1 MAETAMHKKLFA
13 ANQIVNTT
21 HNPPVDSGK
30 QATGRGV
37 RAMCGRTHATHK
49 WQRTTRPVYGE
60 DRDGVSVIGNRC
72 NPWLRLRYAGLL
84 AFVLVSMGL
93 TGCSKGRQETAEKL
107 PGKEATDGKPAGKS
121 TQEEVCAD
129 ILKLDKH
136 AQELAGIKTVVIKRE
151 AIAKVVEF
159 PAEIDFDQ
167 TRIFAISCPIDGKVV
182 KVNCNQGDTI
192 KPGDALAEIENPQ
205 TIGQIFKVNAS
216 CNGFVTKRYINPALW
231 VTRGSILFEVVDTS
245 KLWGIIRLYP
255 EEAQEIKMGQKALFV
270 FSDSVK
276 SLEGEINYISPSI
289 DPTTRTIE
297 ARAAIDNPGNIHA
310 HTYAVA
316 QVITDEKAD
325 ALVIPESAVFPEDF
339 GQIVFTME
347 KDTFK
352 KRVIETGIKRNG
364 KVEVLQGLEA
374 GNILVTDG
382 AYQLKNITFQSHGDE
397 EEGELEGR

>member
-1 MAETAMHKKLFA
+1 MDKKFFA
-13 ANQIVNTT
+13 ADQIINTL
-21 HNPPVDSGK
+21 HNPPTNRWKHTIRPVSGE
-30 QATGRGV
+30 GRGGV
-37 RAMCGRTHATHK
+37 GM
-49 WQRTTRPVYGE
+49 TRG
-60 DRDGVSVIGNRC
+60 RC
-72 NPWLRLRYAGLL
+72 NHWLRLCCAGLL
-84 AFVLVSMGL
+84 ALVLISMGL
-93 TGCSKGRQETAEKL
+93 TGCSKGRQEMAEKQ
-107 PGKEATDGKPAGKS
+107 PEKAATDGKPAGKS
-121 TQEEVCAD
+121 TQEEAGAD
-129 ILKLDKH
+129 LLKLDKH
-136 AQELAGIKTVVIKRE
+136 AQELAGIKTMMIKRE
-151 AIAKVVEF
+151 AISKVVEF

-182 KVNCNQGDTI
+182 KVHCNQGDTI
-192 KPGDALAEIENPQ
+192 KQGDTLAEIENPQ

-255 EEAQEIKMGQKALFV
+255 EEAQEIKTGQKALFV
-270 FSDSVK
+270 FSDSAQ

-289 DPTTRTIE
+289 DPATRTIE
-297 ARAAIDNPGNIHA
+297 ARASIDNPGNIHA

-316 QVITDEKAD
+316 QVITDEKED

-339 GQIVFTME
+339 GKIVFTME

-364 KVEVLQGLEA
+364 KVEVLQGLEE
-374 GNILVTDG
+374 GNVLVTEG
-382 AYQLKNITFQSHGDE
+382 AYQLKNVTFKSKGDE